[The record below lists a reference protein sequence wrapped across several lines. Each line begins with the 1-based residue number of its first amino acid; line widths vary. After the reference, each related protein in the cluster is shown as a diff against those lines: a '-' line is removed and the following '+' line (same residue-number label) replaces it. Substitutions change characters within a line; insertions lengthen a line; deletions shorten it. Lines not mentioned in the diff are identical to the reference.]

1 MDGIGGTAGA
11 GAPACGASGG
21 AGGPALGGDALASGQ
36 RACMSRRKPSRV
48 STAAAAAETRFVLE
62 YSSDAR

>member
-11 GAPACGASGG
+11 GGASGG
-21 AGGPALGGDALASGQ
+21 AGCDVAGGTALASGQ

-48 STAAAAAETRFVLE
+48 STAAAAEARFVLE
-62 YSSDAR
+62 YSPDTR